1 MALKYTVKT
10 RKIMDGDDE
19 VGTVHGLSLN
29 HIVGL
34 INNNRAAVEALFNKF
49 QDKTESA
56 MTDDEVASIGVDMIE
71 QAPVFVA
78 QIIAFAT
85 DAYDDYVEVDGEPSP
100 LDTILSMPVGLQLSF
115 LQEIGDLTF
124 SAGGGAKKV
133 LALALK
139 AARSQSAG

>member
-1 MALKYTVKT
+1 MALKYTVKS

-19 VGTVHGLSLN
+19 VGSVHGLSLN

-34 INNNRAAVEALFNKF
+34 INNNRPAVEALFSKF
-49 QDKTESA
+49 QDKPEMS
-56 MTDDEVASIGVDMIE
+56 DDEVASIGIDMIE
-71 QAPVFVA
+71 QAPVLVA

-85 DAYDDYVEVDGEPSP
+85 DAYDDYVEVEGQSSP
-100 LDTILSMPVGLQLSF
+100 LDTILSMPIGLQLSF

-124 SAGGGAKKV
+124 SAGGGAKKM

-139 AARSQSAG
+139 AARGQSAG

>member
-1 MALKYTVKT
+1 MALKYTVKS

-19 VGTVHGLSLN
+19 VGSVHGLSLN

-34 INNNRAAVEALFNKF
+34 INNNRPAVEALFSKF
-49 QDKTESA
+49 QDKPEMS
-56 MTDDEVASIGVDMIE
+56 DEEVANIGTDMIE
-71 QAPVFVA
+71 QAPVLVA

-85 DAYDDYVEVDGEPSP
+85 DAYDDYVEVEGVLSP
-100 LDTILSMPVGLQLSF
+100 LDTILSMPIGLQLSF

-124 SAGGGAKKV
+124 SAGGGAKKM

-139 AARSQSAG
+139 AARGQSAG